1 MSTEFD
7 DMAYDDYTDYSTT
20 IDREDYFMRLLEKV
34 SGYYYT
40 DSIDYD
46 VLEKNI
52 YAAIDEQVENYSVEG
67 KLYVD
72 DWDVFDGELYN
83 MVIDKLGLED

>member
-1 MSTEFD
+1 MNTEFD
-7 DMAYDDYTDYSTT
+7 DITYEDYTGYSTT

-34 SGYYYT
+34 CGVYYT

-46 VLEKNI
+46 VLEKTI

-83 MVIDKLGLED
+83 MAIDKLGLED

>member
-7 DMAYDDYTDYSTT
+7 DMAYDDNADYSTT

-72 DWDVFDGELYN
+72 DWDVFDGELYR
-83 MVIDKLGLED
+83 MVIDKLGLEE